1 MDTLASKNN
10 KRNWLI
16 SLIAPLALLL
26 AGCNVSVIDLTPSTI
41 KSNPS
46 NVYTITAQIRIK
58 NSGVVPQSLRPQI
71 VIDGQVHR
79 MTLTPGSDILF
90 DYDYRIPFG
99 RTEAAY
105 YVLVQFDM
113 KTQDGVASKEIVS
126 ELSRFTVENRYS
138 VELEVNRAPVGSRV
152 AVLGRGFTR
161 DDKILVGDTPAAT
174 RFDSSTSVSFYVPSL
189 PEGRGYE
196 VKVIGISGEMYAGSL
211 RIDSSRVSV
220 RLQPS
225 TLSQGQTSTLVFT
238 IPEEAPPGGLE
249 IDVTTDVPDSVIM
262 DMVRI
267 ESGQRSTSVVVQGGS
282 PGSGSLFI
290 NIPGYSEVVV
300 SVTVN

>member
-1 MDTLASKNN
+1 MDTLASKTN

-16 SLIAPLALLL
+16 SLIAPLALFM
-26 AGCNVSVIDLTPSTI
+26 AGCDVSVIDLTPSTI

-58 NSGVVPQSLRPQI
+58 NSAVVAQSLRPQI
-71 VIDGQVHR
+71 VIDGQAHP
-79 MTLTPGSDILF
+79 MTLAPGSDILF
-90 DYDYRIPFG
+90 EYDYRMPVG
-99 RTEAAY
+99 RSEAAY
-105 YVLVQFDM
+105 YMLVQFDR
-113 KTQDGVASKEIVS
+113 KTEDGVASTEIVS
-126 ELSRFTVENRYS
+126 ELSRFVIENRYS

-152 AVLGRGFTR
+152 AVLGRVFTR
-161 DDKILVGDTPAAT
+161 DDKILVGDMPAAT
-174 RFDSSTSVSFYVPSL
+174 RFDSSTALSFYVPSL

-196 VKVIGISGEMYAGSL
+196 VKVIGINGEMYAGSL

-225 TLSQGQTSTLVFT
+225 TLAQGQTSTLVFT

-262 DMVRI
+262 DVVRI
-267 ESGQRSTSVVVQGGS
+267 DGGQRSTSTVVQGGS

-290 NIPGYSEVVV
+290 NIPGYSEVVIPI
-300 SVTVN
+300 TVN